1 MDSALTLELGS
12 ALSALTLALGSAL
25 RSLGVVILAS
35 TWFKIYVEPLLAFFP
50 CTKALAVK
58 TQFTSLQIVL
68 ELADAAR
75 ESPDRL

>member
-1 MDSALTLELGS
+1 MQARLQADAEEMYDGSCKHMLVIRYVTRHLGIN
-12 ALSALTLALGSAL
+12 L
-25 RSLGVVILAS
+25 V
-35 TWFKIYVEPLLAFFP
+35 KIYVEPLLAFFP

-58 TQFTSLQIVL
+58 THFTSLQIVL